1 MFPLLVLSGRL
12 PGRSKERISS
22 CGTGE
27 PSRRVKPTDEQ
38 VSDGDGVPDNVL
50 WVQQSATTTWTEVN
64 LKFLTVLCY
73 IFFDTLGPCVC
84 ACLFCTGPL
93 SLIIILKLFQG
104 QVEIRGARQ
113 GEEYVGWQMFL
124 RGQKPADITAFIAV
138 DDFR

>member
-1 MFPLLVLSGRL
+1 MKR
-12 PGRSKERISS
+12 
-22 CGTGE
+22 
-27 PSRRVKPTDEQ
+27 TDEQ

-50 WVQQSATTTWTEVN
+50 WMQQSATTTWTEVN

-73 IFFDTLGPCVC
+73 IFCDTS
-84 ACLFCTGPL
+84 LF
-93 SLIIILKLFQG
+93 ILKLFQG